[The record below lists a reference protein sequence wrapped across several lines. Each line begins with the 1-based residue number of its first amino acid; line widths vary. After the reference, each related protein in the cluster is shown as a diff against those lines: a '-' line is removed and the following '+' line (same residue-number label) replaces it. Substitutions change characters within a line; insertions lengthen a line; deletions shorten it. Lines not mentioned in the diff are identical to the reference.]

1 MIMDDPYYRPWNRIR
16 AIVALGGV
24 DNATDEAIA
33 SLVNISQ
40 NRDAVDT
47 ADMAN
52 AALMALGSIGKTMA
66 ESDPQRAGMIR
77 DDLIATLEGA
87 RDFSETGMVL
97 KAMENMADPALGE
110 VISPHLQDDAPFV
123 RSAAARALGRL
134 KGEENLELL
143 TEQLEVEQ
151 NRVVRAAIIAGME
164 DNGGATLQ
172 SLQTVN
178 AMVLTETEAGA
189 RFRMT
194 KYIGDNLADFPEGK
208 KTLQIL
214 ALKDPSS
221 RVRTHAR
228 KVLRH
233 YKEDQGKDN

>member
-1 MIMDDPYYRPWNRIR
+1 
-16 AIVALGGV
+16 
-24 DNATDEAIA
+24 
-33 SLVNISQ
+33 
-40 NRDAVDT
+40 
-47 ADMAN
+47 
-52 AALMALGSIGKTMA
+52 
-66 ESDPQRAGMIR
+66 MIR
-77 DDLIATLEGA
+77 NGPDLIREDLISTLEGA
-87 RDFSETGMVL
+87 RDFSKPAWSSRPWKTW
-97 KAMENMADPALGE
+97 ADPVLAE
-110 VISPHLQDDAPFV
+110 TISPYLQDDAPFV

-143 TEQLEVEQ
+143 TDQLEVEQ

-194 KYIGDNLADFPEGK
+194 KYLGDNLADFPEGK
-208 KTLQIL
+208 RTLQIL

-228 KVLRH
+228 SVLRQ
-233 YKEDQGKDN
+233 YEDDAGKRQLERLQCPPFFFWETC